1 MEKNLTDLLEDPKR
15 QNILFYLILLF
26 NLIVAFILIIS
37 PVTSIKGAEP
47 NVIYTI
53 QMTMLNKTWMYQD
66 PESIP
71 FSATQYTPLYYVVCS
86 TLGSLLSLT
95 PGDDVVPIYQISR
108 LVSFINCVGVSY
120 FIFLLLHKVHE
131 VNKRWSCWI
140 ALLGV
145 LCAIPWYYS
154 VRPDSLMSLFL
165 FASIF
170 CFGGYQRNW
179 KNSYRY
185 LLLAGTFAAL
195 SFFSKQNGLIISLV
209 VGSYL
214 LITAR
219 LKDLGIFSIGFATG
233 FLLFCLVFY
242 PFYTKFFFQHLLQGL
257 NNGIN
262 IQDAIN
268 IAYYGFISR
277 FGTISL
283 LTFLMIFILHSQVS
297 YKNLSDEIKFMI
309 YLLVITFLFA
319 IGTALKIGSDINYF
333 HEVIAIS
340 LVLFCKGCW
349 IIKDRNKELDN
360 RWVKLFA
367 FCLTFAFALNISMS
381 GFLMVGIR
389 NIKRMNE
396 RSDVYNN
403 AVISFVKEAQKKTHK
418 EFYMIADDAF
428 IINSFP
434 SENILPHTDIASL
447 WYTRNIYDYSRLK
460 TAIAKGGILLYIG
473 EGYKLATFNIDLED
487 NFSLIKTI
495 EGYKIYQN
503 NNATT
508 ADLSNKN

>member
-1 MEKNLTDLLEDPKR
+1 MEKNLIDLLEDPGK
-15 QNILFYLILLF
+15 QKILFYSILLF
-26 NLIVAFILIIS
+26 NLIVAVILVIS

-86 TLGSLLSLT
+86 IFGNLLSLT

-108 LVSFINCVGVSY
+108 LVSFINCVGVSC
-120 FIFLLLHKVHE
+120 FIFLILHKVHD
-131 VNKRWSCWI
+131 VNKPWSWWI
-140 ALLGV
+140 ALLSV
-145 LCAIPWYYS
+145 LCATPWYYA

-179 KNSYRY
+179 KHPYRY
-185 LLLAGTFAAL
+185 LFLAGALAAL
-195 SFFSKQNGLIISLV
+195 SFFSKQNGLIVSLV
-209 VGSYL
+209 IGSYL
-214 LITAR
+214 LFTAR
-219 LKDLGIFSIGFATG
+219 LKELGIFITGVATG
-233 FLLFCLVFY
+233 SLLFCLVFY
-242 PFYTKFFFQHLLQGL
+242 PFYTKFFFQHLFQGL

-262 IQDAIN
+262 IQDAIGT
-268 IAYYGFISR
+268 AYYGFISR

-283 LTFLMIFILHSQVS
+283 LTFLLIFILHSQVS
-297 YKNLSDEIKFMI
+297 FKNLSDEIKFMI
-309 YLLVITFLFA
+309 YLLIITFLFA
-319 IGTALKIGSDINYF
+319 IVTALKIGSDINYF
-333 HEVIAIS
+333 NEAIAIS
-340 LVLFCKGCW
+340 FILLCKVCW
-349 IIKDRNKELDN
+349 IIKDRNQELN
-360 RWVKLFA
+360 SRWFKIFA
-367 FCLTFAFALNISMS
+367 FCLTFSFALSISMS

-403 AVISFVKEAQKKTHK
+403 EVISFVKEAQNKTHK
-418 EFYMIADDAF
+418 KFYMIADDAF

-460 TAIAKGGILLYIG
+460 TAIAEGGILLYIG
-473 EGYKLATFNIDLED
+473 EGYKLTIFNIDLEN

-495 EGYKIYQN
+495 QGYKIYQN
-503 NNATT
+503 NNVTT
-508 ADLSNKN
+508 ADLSNKK